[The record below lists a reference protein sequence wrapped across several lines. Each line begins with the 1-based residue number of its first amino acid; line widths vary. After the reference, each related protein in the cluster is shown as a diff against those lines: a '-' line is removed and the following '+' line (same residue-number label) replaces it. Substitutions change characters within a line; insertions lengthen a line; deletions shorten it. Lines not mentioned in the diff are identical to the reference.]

1 MVMQQRTNTYLRKLT
16 ENELF
21 GFLIGEVMA
30 LSNFM
35 VEKFELLLEVAAEI
49 DDVFWSLSL
58 VYKNVFLWFKFMF
71 IIIKLLLEMI
81 VFFHFIV

>member
-49 DDVFWSLSL
+49 DDVFLSLSL

-71 IIIKLLLEMI
+71 IIIK
-81 VFFHFIV
+81 